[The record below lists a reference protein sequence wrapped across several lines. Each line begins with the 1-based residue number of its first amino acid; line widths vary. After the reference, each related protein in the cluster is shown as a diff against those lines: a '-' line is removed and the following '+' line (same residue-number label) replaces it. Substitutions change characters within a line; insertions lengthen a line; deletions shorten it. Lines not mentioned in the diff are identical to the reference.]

1 VKSKIYK
8 VQSFSNSYCILFH
21 RFNEE
26 AYETHRFTNPTISSL
41 RRLGKVA
48 SDLVNSQKATI
59 SLLPLTMWEID
70 L

>member
-1 VKSKIYK
+1 LKSKIYK
-8 VQSFSNSYCILFH
+8 VQRFSDLILFH
-21 RFNEE
+21 QYSDEE
-26 AYETHRFTNPTISSL
+26 GYETHRFENPTVYSL